1 MRGAFVAATPTEL
14 FERHHAAIYRY
25 LLRMIGSRET
35 AEELTQEVFM
45 RVLKGLERYQERDRE
60 RAWLFRIARNLRC
73 DYARQR
79 NRQPRSTPLVDIESV
94 EPPQQELRLSLALAL
109 AELND
114 HDREAF
120 LLVEIAGFSYMEAGV
135 ICETTPAAIRSRIY
149 RARLALKFALDAPA
163 SRERSIGKGI
173 HV

>member
-1 MRGAFVAATPTEL
+1 
-14 FERHHAAIYRY
+14 
-25 LLRMIGSRET
+25 MIGSRET

-79 NRQPRSTPLVDIESV
+79 NRQPLSTPLVDIEPV
-94 EPPQQELRLSLALAL
+94 EPPQQELRLSLVRAL
-109 AELND
+109 AELSD
-114 HDREAF
+114 DDREAF

-135 ICETTPAAIRSRIY
+135 ICETTSAAIRSRIY
-149 RARLALKFALDAPA
+149 RARLALRLALDAPA